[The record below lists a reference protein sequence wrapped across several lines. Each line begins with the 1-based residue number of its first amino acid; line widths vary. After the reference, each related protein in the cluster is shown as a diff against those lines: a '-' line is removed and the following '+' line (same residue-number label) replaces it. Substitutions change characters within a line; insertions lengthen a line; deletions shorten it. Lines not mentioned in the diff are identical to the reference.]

1 MRAATL
7 VTTLLTLAGCQTT
20 DQQLK
25 VQNQA
30 PVAEAG
36 ENISQTADRPVKLE
50 GGASFDPDGDAIAF
64 TWAFDTVPT
73 ASSVRDDA
81 TAFPG
86 NNSTNPTSQFN
97 ADVPGTYIVSL
108 MVTDVKGATS
118 ALDYV
123 VIEVIEGSAPVA
135 NAGADVSSELD
146 AGSVSLDG
154 SSSYDPLGRDLTYAW
169 TFESVADAS
178 ALITLDGADTSAP
191 SFTPD
196 VPGRYVVSLTVNNG
210 FVDSEPDTVN
220 VFVDGEGCRPQA
232 GPLEDIDAED
242 CTAIQLDAS
251 DTYDCDPQ
259 DTLASLEFNWEIQ
272 SKPAGSAVT
281 NADISDRAAPS
292 PTFWADVAGTYV
304 LSTAAYDGDGWGNVA
319 TVTITASERS
329 FNTPPSVS
337 AGSGQSF
344 SGGNA
349 TCEESGYT
357 YDCDE
362 CASMTVDLGADS
374 TANDP
379 DGDPLIYEWT
389 VIDGDATISDADK
402 LHARVKLEGAEP
414 TEPGSCEDTT
424 YQFQLKV
431 TDCTG
436 AEATS
441 QVTYTVNCCGAADTA
456 SR

>member
-1 MRAATL
+1 MRAATM
-7 VTTLLTLAGCQTT
+7 VTTLLTLAACTQPE
-20 DQQLK
+20 QQIK

-36 ENISQTADRPVKLE
+36 DNISQTADRPVKLE
-50 GGASFDPDGDAIAF
+50 GGASFDPDGDDIMF
-64 TWAFDTVPT
+64 TWAFDTVPSGSAVAEDT
-73 ASSVRDDA
+73 GS
-81 TAFPG
+81 FPG
-86 NNSTNPTSQFN
+86 NNSTTPTSQFN
-97 ADVPGTYIVSL
+97 ADLPGTYIISL
-108 MVTDVKGATS
+108 MVTDSKGAQS
-118 ALDYV
+118 QPDYV
-123 VIEVIEGSAPVA
+123 VVEVIEGSAPVA
-135 NAGADVSSELD
+135 NAGADVSTDTDSG
-146 AGSVSLDG
+146 AVSLDG
-154 SSSYDPLGRDLTYAW
+154 TSSYDPMGRDLTYSW

-178 ALITLDGADTSAP
+178 TLTMLDSATTSAA

-232 GPLEDIDAED
+232 GPLDDIAGED
-242 CTAIQLDAS
+242 CTSIELDAS

-259 DTLASLEFNWEIQ
+259 DTLESLEFNWEVQ
-272 SKPAGSAVT
+272 SKPAGSSVT
-281 NADISDRAAPS
+281 SDDIANRTGPT

-319 TVTITASERS
+319 TVTVTASERS
-329 FNTPPSVS
+329 FNTPPEVN
-337 AGSGQSF
+337 AGTPQALT
-344 SGGNA
+344 GGDA
-349 TCEESGYT
+349 DCEESGYT
-357 YDCDE
+357 YECDE
-362 CASMTVDLGADS
+362 CASMTVDLGADA
-374 TANDP
+374 TASDP
-379 DGDPLIYEWT
+379 DGDPLTYEWT

-402 LHARVKLEGAEP
+402 LNARVKLEGAEP
-414 TEPGSCEDTT
+414 TEPGACEDTT

-441 QVTYTVNCCGAADTA
+441 QVTYTVNCCGIVDTA